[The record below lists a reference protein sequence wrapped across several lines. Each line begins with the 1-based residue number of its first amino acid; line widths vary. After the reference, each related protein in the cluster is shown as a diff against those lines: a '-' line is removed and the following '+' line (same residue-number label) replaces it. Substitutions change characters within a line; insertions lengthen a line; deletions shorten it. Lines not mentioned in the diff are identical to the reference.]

1 MLKTRPGAR
10 RGSTSERYPQ
20 ARLESSKVTAS
31 PSLPYVDFERVG
43 PRVGER
49 FPDVRLPDQHGQEID
64 LHAARRGR
72 RALVVV
78 YRSASW

>member
-1 MLKTRPGAR
+1 MRPGAR
-10 RGSTSERYPQ
+10 RGSTSERYP
-20 ARLESSKVTAS
+20 RPKLESRKVS
-31 PSLPYVDFERVG
+31 VPPSLPYVDFERVG

-49 FPDVRLPDQHGQEID
+49 FPDVKLPDQHGREID
-64 LHAARRGR
+64 LHATRRGR